1 MIALIVGYG
10 SIGQKHYKI
19 LKRIKRIKKI
29 YVYSSQ
35 KRNIKN
41 LIKNFDKIKSLEP
54 DYIVIASTTDNHIS
68 HLEYFNNNFCNKKI
82 LVEKPIYNK
91 SNFTIREK
99 NKNKIRVGY
108 QFRVNEIINYLKKFC
123 NNNKIYKIQVYCQSY
138 LPNWRKRKYQIT
150 SSAKKKTGGGV
161 MLDVSHEIDYLQY
174 IFPQIRLSNI
184 HKGKISDLKINT
196 EDYASINYKS
206 KKIIIQ
212 ADIDYLSLIPKREIN
227 VIGKDITLNIN
238 LLKNSIKGI
247 CRSKKIDIEFLKNSR
262 DDNFYK
268 MHNNF
273 LTGGYQTLCTIK
285 QAKRVLKLLNL

>member
-82 LVEKPIYNK
+82 LVEKPIYIK

-268 MHNNF
+268 MHNDF